1 MEDIGSIYSIKIQWS
16 LKITNI
22 QELPLTFIY
31 TLFPTDYNY
40 RERLFSNHKLLIW
53 IKNVQLI
60 NRLYIAL
67 RI

>member
-1 MEDIGSIYSIKIQWS
+1 MEDIGSIYSIKSQWS

-22 QELPLTFIY
+22 QELLLTFIY
-31 TLFPTDYNY
+31 TLFPTDYSY